1 MMRKVNRFI
10 RADNRPV
17 VLIKG
22 GQTMM
27 YVIKVIGCIL
37 VIASTTGMGFFFSSE
52 MKGRIADLREF
63 RKLVVLLR
71 GDIRYANTPLPE
83 AISSLARRHNGRFHA
98 FFEKVSIKLQE
109 LSGQTFS
116 EIWKAAVGNEMK
128 DTSLTKKDKLQLIQ
142 FGENLGYLD
151 KDMQLNTLDL
161 YISQLE
167 DELTELSKSV
177 KEKSYIYNSLGIMA
191 GIFLTIIM
199 L

>member
-37 VIASTTGMGFFFSSE
+37 VISSTTGMGFFFSSE
-52 MKGRIADLREF
+52 MKGRIEDLREF

-167 DELTELSKSV
+167 DELIELSKSV

>member
-37 VIASTTGMGFFFSSE
+37 VISSTTGMGFFFSSE
-52 MKGRIADLREF
+52 MKGRIEDLREF